1 MCSVVR
7 QGMMQQIMTM
17 EMIAHV
23 EASHRDLYFMG
34 FVSIVDE
41 LKLVVANVVSRAKFC
56 NSRSKKR
63 EAVSKRDSLSFM
75 GIRRKLFRCYFK
87 RESICIEQEI
97 R

>member
-17 EMIAHV
+17 EMIVHV

-34 FVSIVDE
+34 FVAIVDE
-41 LKLVVANVVSRAKFC
+41 LKLLVTNLVSRAKFC

-63 EAVSKRDSLSFM
+63 GCLVLRQP
-75 GIRRKLFRCYFK
+75 LFYGY
-87 RESICIEQEI
+87 
-97 R
+97 